1 MLNATMQGWSAESNM
16 FAGYGGGY
24 PYAPVGAAV
33 QPPQQQRG
41 TTGDELAADL
51 MRATQAVRLCLQYLH
66 ILHPHHDRLRGVFER
81 A

>member
-1 MLNATMQGWSAESNM
+1 MLLDWPNCHFWTCRLSVLDAMMQGWSAESNM

-51 MRATQAVRLCLQYLH
+51 MRAAQAVRQ
-66 ILHPHHDRLRGVFER
+66 
-81 A
+81 

>member
-1 MLNATMQGWSAESNM
+1 MLTATMQGWSAEPNM

-24 PYAPVGAAV
+24 PYAPVGAPI

-51 MRATQAVRLCLQYLH
+51 LRATQAVRQYLQYLH
-66 ILHPHHDRLRGVFER
+66 ILHQNHDRLRG
-81 A
+81 